1 MVIFVVAFSFCINI
15 VEDDTEKVGLG
26 QTELLNDLFY
36 HFPVY
41 HTCLDQEQNPIC
53 VWRQNECITCR
64 KNGRRIDDNDI
75 KPLLQVGYQKRC
87 PVSIQNL
94 GGGGGS
100 LPLGSRKRLVETVSI
115 IAAFISF

>member
-1 MVIFVVAFSFCINI
+1 MVIFVVALSFCINI

-41 HTCLDQEQNPIC
+41 HTSLDQEQNPIC

-64 KNGRRIDDNDI
+64 NNGRRIDNNDI
-75 KPLLQVGYQKRC
+75 KSLLQVGYQKRC

-94 GGGGGS
+94 GGGGGKS
-100 LPLGSRKRLVETVSI
+100 SARQQKKVG
-115 IAAFISF
+115 